1 MRACIVFMMLV
12 PLGAA
17 TRNTQ
22 MSKSAIAKVIQ
33 MLTDMQAKGK
43 KEKQDEQV
51 RFATFKQFC
60 KSTGTEK
67 VKAIAA
73 GKDEIE
79 QLNAA
84 IGKAEADVQEIT
96 EFVAGLDQDV
106 ATWTDDLAKAREERK
121 KQKAAFDEA
130 HKEYVDSIAAVERA
144 VELLKKGPGQSFA
157 QVAKDMDSFLQIN
170 GASLSLHKRK
180 LLMSF
185 LQRESPGAK
194 LLQEGAFLDDGVA
207 PPEVAAFES
216 SSGGIIEMVEKL
228 GEKFDDEKMALE
240 KREANQR
247 SAFNMMQAD
256 LEGSIET
263 AGMERGMKESAKAQR
278 LEDAAAS
285 KGDLGD
291 TTSAL
296 AEDEKYLK
304 DLNSECAQKEFD
316 YTNRQEIRQG
326 EIEAIG
332 KAIEIM
338 SSTMAAGEKHLGFA
352 QRAVSLAQF
361 RSKQHSF
368 QDVQAAAANFLR
380 EQAENM
386 KSSSLLLLATKVGA
400 DPFKKVKKM
409 IQDMIT
415 KLMEEANADAEQKA
429 FCDAEMGTNKQTR
442 DRKTEESENLKADIE
457 EYTAAIAKLAEESS
471 GLSDDI
477 AAVDAAIEKAT
488 SERDAEK
495 AKNQETIK
503 EATTAEAAVGQA
515 LALLKEFYEKAAEP
529 IEQPAPQQGPIKY
542 DNRALQLLK
551 GGAAAAAFLQ
561 GRVPGAPEMEE
572 GQYTGMANGGVLGLM
587 EVVQSD
593 FAKVLSETTASE
605 ADAARAYEEFMADS
619 SQDKAVKETDLKH
632 KATSKSE
639 KESALAT
646 AKKDLR
652 ITQEELMAALQYYEK
667 LKPTCEAKVMS
678 YEEKVAQRKAEIE
691 SLQEALE
698 ILSGTNI

>member
-1 MRACIVFMMLV
+1 MRACILFVLLA

-17 TRNTQ
+17 NRNEQ
-22 MSKSAIAKVIQ
+22 KSGSAIQKVVQ

-43 KEKQDEQV
+43 QEKQDEQV
-51 RFATFKQFC
+51 RFASFKQFC
-60 KSTGTEK
+60 ESTGKEK
-67 VKAIAA
+67 IGAIAA

-79 QLNAA
+79 QLSAA
-84 IGKAEADVQEIT
+84 IGKAEADVQTIT
-96 EFVAGLDQDV
+96 QFVAGLDQDV

-121 KQKAAFDEA
+121 KQKAAFTEA

-144 VELLKKGPGQSFA
+144 VELLKQGPGQASFA
-157 QVAKDMDSFLQIN
+157 QVTSLLQIH
-170 GASLSLHKRK
+170 GASLPMHKRK
-180 LLMSF
+180 VLMSF
-185 LQRESPGAK
+185 LQKQSPGAK
-194 LLQEGAFLDDGVA
+194 LLQEAAELDDEVA
-207 PPEVAAFES
+207 PPEVAAYES
-216 SSGGIIEMVEKL
+216 SSGGVIEMVEKL
-228 GEKFDDEKMALE
+228 GEKFDDEKMSLE

-247 SAFNMMQAD
+247 SAHNMFAAD
-256 LEGSIET
+256 LQGSIES
-263 AGMERGMKESAKAQR
+263 AGMERGMKESTKAQR
-278 LEDAAAS
+278 KEEAAQK
-285 KGDLGD
+285 KGELGD
-291 TTSAL
+291 ATAAL

-304 DLNSECAQKEFD
+304 DLNSECEQKEFD
-316 YTNRQEIRQG
+316 YVNRQKIRQG
-326 EIEAIG
+326 EIEAVG

-338 SSTMAAGEKHLGFA
+338 SSTADAGAKHLGLA
-352 QRAVSLAQF
+352 QQAVSLVQL
-361 RSKQHSF
+361 RSSQRGY
-368 QDVQAAAANFLR
+368 DGQAAAANFLR
-380 EQAENM
+380 EQAGKM
-386 KSSSLLLLATKVGA
+386 KSATLMLLATKVGA

-409 IQDMIT
+409 VQDMIT

-442 DRKTEESENLKADIE
+442 DRKTEDSENLKADIE
-457 EYTAAIAKLAEESS
+457 EYTAAIAKLAEEIT
-471 GLSDDI
+471 GLSTDI
-477 AAVDAAIEKAT
+477 SAVDAAIETAT
-488 SERDAEK
+488 SERDEEK
-495 AKNQETIK
+495 AKNQETIT

-515 LALLKEFYEKAAEP
+515 LQILKDFYEKAAQP
-529 IEQPAPQQGPIKY
+529 IEQPAPQQGPIAW

-551 GGAAAAAFLQ
+551 GGASAASLLQ
-561 GRVPGAPEMEE
+561 SRVPGAPEMEE
-572 GQYTGMANGGVLGLM
+572 GQYTGMANGGVMGLM

-605 ADAARAYEEFMADS
+605 ADSQRVYEEFMADS

-646 AKKDLR
+646 AHKDLR
-652 ITQEELMAALQYYEK
+652 ITQEELSAAMDYYEK